1 MTKKRLITSA
11 LPYVN
16 NEPHLGN
23 IIGCVLSADVFARF
37 CRSRNYETLYV
48 CGTDE
53 YGTATETKAL
63 EAGVTPR
70 QICDKFHA
78 IHKKIYA
85 HFNISFDLFGRT
97 STPTHTDVVQEIFR
111 DVLANGHLIEID
123 SEQYFSETLDTF
135 LADRLI
141 VGTCPKCGYEDAR
154 GDQCD
159 GCGGLL
165 TPTELRN
172 PRCAIDGGVPVLR
185 ETRHLYLNLPD
196 ISEPLEHFQ
205 EAAYTAGN
213 WPNNAVTTT
222 RAWMA
227 RGLEPRAITRDL
239 KWGVPVPLAGFEKKV
254 FYVWFDAPIGY
265 VSITKSGLGDDWEKW
280 WMDPE
285 NTELYQFMAKD
296 NIPFHS
302 VIFPAT
308 QLATGKPW
316 TMVHHLSST
325 EYLNYE
331 DSKFSKS
338 RNIGVF
344 GTDVIDLGIPVD
356 LWRFYL
362 LAVRPEKQDTAFCWQ
377 EFFDRVNNEFIDN
390 IGNLVNRSLVYC
402 VNNFDGTLS
411 AVPLSAEQQ
420 AFIQEALALETKI
433 TAAYESVSPREAVRL
448 ILALGKI
455 SNRFFQEQEPWV
467 TIKVDRDAVQGTIN
481 ILAHVIRDLAVMLT
495 PIMPETGERL
505 FNMLGI
511 EAANWD
517 DLGDFTSL
525 LGRAVGAPEI
535 LFPKLDNALVPVY
548 KERFSGVTRV
558 DPWAKIELRVGKVL
572 AVESHPT
579 ASHLY
584 VETIDIG
591 EDQPRVIASGLVKHF
606 QPEDILGQHVLVAS
620 NLSPANLSGVISDGM
635 ILCAAKKKKMEMIST
650 AGLPV
655 GSIVHR
661 QGEAPEERPDKI
673 GIDEFK
679 AVDLRAK
686 DGVVQADGIP
696 LVVNGQPLRVTDL
709 LNAKIG

>member
-1 MTKKRLITSA
+1 MNKKRLITSA

-23 IIGCVLSADVFARF
+23 IIGCVLSADAFARF
-37 CRSRNYETLYV
+37 CRSRKYETLYV

-63 EAGVTPR
+63 EAGMTPR
-70 QICDKFHA
+70 EICDKFHA
-78 IHKKIYA
+78 IHKKIYE
-85 HFNISFDLFGRT
+85 HFNISFDVFGRT
-97 STPTHTDVVQEIFR
+97 STPTHTEVVQEIFSE
-111 DVLANGHLIEID
+111 VLANGHLIEID
-123 SEQYFSETLDTF
+123 SEQYFSEALDKF

-165 TPTELRN
+165 TPTELKN
-172 PRCAIDGGVPVLR
+172 PTCAIDGSVPVLR
-185 ETRHLYLNLPD
+185 KTRHLYLNLPELSD
-196 ISEPLEHFQ
+196 TLRHFQ
-205 EAAYTAGN
+205 ERVYKNGN

-222 RAWMA
+222 KSWMK

-239 KWGVPVPLAGFEKKV
+239 KWGVPVPLAGFEDKV

-265 VSITKSGLGDDWEKW
+265 VSITKNGLGDEWEKW
-280 WMDPE
+280 WMDPDH
-285 NTELYQFMAKD
+285 TDLYQFMAKD

-331 DSKFSKS
+331 DTKFSKS
-338 RNIGVF
+338 RNVGVF
-344 GTDVIDLGIPVD
+344 GTDVIDIGIPVD

-402 VNNFDGTLS
+402 KKNFEGKLS
-411 AVPLSAEQQ
+411 AVPFSTAQE
-420 AFIQEALALETKI
+420 AFIAEALDLEEKI
-433 TAAYESVSPREAVRL
+433 TQAYEAVSPREAIRL

-455 SNRFFQEQEPWV
+455 GNRFFQEQEPWV
-467 TIKVDRDAVQGTIN
+467 KIKEDRESVQGTMN
-481 ILAHVIRDLAVMLT
+481 ILGHLIRDLAIMLA
-495 PIMPETGERL
+495 PIMPETAERL
-505 FNMLGI
+505 SHMLGLPLSD
-511 EAANWD
+511 WD
-517 DLGDFTSL
+517 ALGDFNSL
-525 LGRAVGAPEI
+525 VGHEIGAPEI
-535 LFPKLDNALVPVY
+535 LFSKLDSNLVPVY
-548 KERFSGVTRV
+548 QEKFSGIERV
-558 DPWAKIELRVGKVL
+558 DPWDKIELKVGKVL
-572 AVESHPT
+572 EIENHPA

-584 VETIDIG
+584 IEKIDIG
-591 EDQPRVIASGLVKHF
+591 EEKPRTIVSGLVKYF
-606 QPEDILGQHVLVAS
+606 SPEEILGKQVLVAS
-620 NLSPANLSGVISDGM
+620 NLSPADLSGITSEGM
-635 ILCAAKKKKMEMIST
+635 VLAAAKKKKMELIST

-655 GSIVHR
+655 GSIAYR
-661 QGEAPEERPDKI
+661 QGESPEKRPALI
-673 GIDEFK
+673 SIDEFK
-679 AVDLRAK
+679 AADLRAREGMIQV
-686 DGVVQADGIP
+686 DGVPLLIDGKP
-696 LVVNGQPLRVTDL
+696 LQTTRVP
-709 LNAKIG
+709 NAKIG